1 MSGMGF
7 FASQGARCA
16 AGCGQGLTSRAG
28 AGVRVHVSGDAAAGG
43 GLANWLLPA
52 TGRPSCSRWR
62 GFYSPRR
69 GAHAQPAGRKAPPLS
84 IWAHRP
90 RRRRALRQRS
100 LPPSPC
106 SPTPRPARSRPV
118 RSGGLCPRPSP
129 CAQLKTASRLRL
141 QSWESNLPPCPPWR
155 ALLCVNSSGL
165 RDARTAGET

>member
-28 AGVRVHVSGDAAAGG
+28 AGVRVHVSGDAAGGG

-84 IWAHRP
+84 IWAHGP

-100 LPPSPC
+100 LPSPAVLPD
-106 SPTPRPARSRPV
+106 SPPCTQP
-118 RSGGLCPRPSP
+118 P
-129 CAQLKTASRLRL
+129 CAQGRTLPAPGALRSAENSVEIEASELGE
-141 QSWESNLPPCPPWR
+141 QSAPMPTVAGIVMCQLVWAKGCPDSR
-155 ALLCVNSSGL
+155 
-165 RDARTAGET
+165 